1 MPELRNML
9 AEHRTELGYGR
20 TILALERTLMAW
32 IRTDLSLITFGF
44 TIFKFLET
52 MQHATG
58 GSPVHGNAP
67 RNVGMALILIGVT
80 TLIMAMIQFVRAIK
94 KISIYSKTKR
104 QISISMTAGGAI
116 LLVAFAMLLN
126 MLGIWTG

>member
-1 MPELRNML
+1 MPELRNMF

-44 TIFKFLET
+44 TIYKFLDT
-52 MQHATG
+52 MQHAP
-58 GSPVHGNAP
+58 GSSPAPGNAP
-67 RNVGMALILIGVT
+67 RNVGIALILIGVS
-80 TLIMAMIQFVRAIK
+80 TLIMAMIQFVRAMK
-94 KISIYSKTKR
+94 KISIYTKTKR
-104 QISISMTAGGAI
+104 QISISMTAGIAI
-116 LLVAFAMLLN
+116 LVVAFAMLLN